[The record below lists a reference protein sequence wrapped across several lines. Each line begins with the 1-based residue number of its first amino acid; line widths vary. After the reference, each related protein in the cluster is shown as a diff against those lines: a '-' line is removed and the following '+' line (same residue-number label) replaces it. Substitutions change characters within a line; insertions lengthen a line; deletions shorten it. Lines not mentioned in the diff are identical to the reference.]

1 MIGHDREGCR
11 TTLDVEGKEVT
22 AHDEEGKASLLDG
35 RQMIGLHEADHP
47 PEADVDGGR
56 EQGRWEQDEGV
67 MDDIGHDFVGVVG
80 GGGTRDVADTFHY
93 PPSASRTALQDRRRR
108 PTETADHKSGTEP
121 AAGAEHFPGQRS
133 AHSSP
138 QQRGDGRPGD
148 AGGIHPEII
157 GAMDGFELRH
167 DGRSTQGQ
175 MINWDNGVKY
185 LQDRR
190 NEDGQ
195 RRELDGL
202 RVQLQFSWLHHRWHL
217 GTMFALAYIRSI
229 DAVVDSQPS
238 LLPLL
243 QGTFGYLHD
252 DKSIIDDALHSYL
265 GTRCGSECGRLL
277 PFLAGRGSRIFGPSS
292 DLQSSKLYN
301 FSNIQYANA
310 PRFGAPTRVTTVNRT
325 TSDGQSRGVCPTALP
340 YWQTLLPACLAS
352 LETVAQIN
360 SSFLEVF
367 NGIEAN
373 STSVAAK
380 LVTEPVATQTEDCL
394 LLDVVV
400 PQTIMNK
407 TLRGEKATG
416 EFTSRV
422 LLIARMLVLDVD
434 HNVAPVMVWIV
445 GGGFVIGDKNAAG
458 DPTGLIQQ
466 SMSNSSDGVIYVTL
480 NYRLGLFGF
489 MSGPEY
495 TAQGG
500 VSNLGFR
507 DQRFALAWVQ
517 ENIYLFGGDRTQV
530 TVFGESG
537 GGSSIMHQITAY
549 GSTSG
554 APFQRVIIQ
563 SPAFQVMPQNST
575 QDSRF
580 QKALQWASIL
590 SNGSA
595 ITTLD
600 QLKALPFDILNK
612 VNQVTVSGSYWG
624 AFTWGPAID
633 GTFIPDLPG
642 VLLANG
648 KSDQSVQVIAAH
660 NSDEAH
666 LFASPLVT
674 SQDEFTTY
682 IKLLLPEASDDVIT
696 YLNTVLYPPN
706 YNGSYSYTT
715 QLGRTTAFIND
726 SWFVCNTRYID
737 RAFNSPHMGII
748 SMWDWA
754 GMVMTSLIPIS
765 MV

>member
-1 MIGHDREGCR
+1 MRFIPSSALVAAANVAVCF
-11 TTLDVEGKEVT
+11 
-22 AHDEEGKASLLDG
+22 ASL
-35 RQMIGLHEADHP
+35 P
-47 PEADVDGGR
+47 
-56 EQGRWEQDEGV
+56 
-67 MDDIGHDFVGVVG
+67 
-80 GGGTRDVADTFHY
+80 
-93 PPSASRTALQDRRRR
+93 
-108 PTETADHKSGTEP
+108 
-121 AAGAEHFPGQRS
+121 
-133 AHSSP
+133 
-138 QQRGDGRPGD
+138 
-148 AGGIHPEII
+148 
-157 GAMDGFELRH
+157 
-167 DGRSTQGQ
+167 
-175 MINWDNGVKY
+175 
-185 LQDRR
+185 
-190 NEDGQ
+190 
-195 RRELDGL
+195 
-202 RVQLQFSWLHHRWHL
+202 
-217 GTMFALAYIRSI
+217 
-229 DAVVDSQPS
+229 VVDLGYSVHQA
-238 LLPLL
+238 
-243 QGTFGYLHD
+243 TFNQ
-252 DKSIIDDALHSYL
+252 A
-265 GTRCGSECGRLL
+265 
-277 PFLAGRGSRIFGPSS
+277 
-292 DLQSSKLYN
+292 SKLYN
-301 FSNIQYANA
+301 FSNIKYANA
-310 PRFGAPTRVTTVNRT
+310 PRFGAPTRVTAVNRT

-340 YWQTLLPACLAS
+340 YWQTLLPAYLAS

-360 SSFLEVF
+360 SNFLEVF

-380 LVTEPVATQTEDCL
+380 LVTEPIATQTEDCL

-407 TLRGEKATG
+407 TLRGENATG
-416 EFTSRV
+416 EFTSQA
-422 LLIARMLVLDVD
+422 LLIARMIVLDVD
-434 HNVAPVMVWIV
+434 HGVAPVMVWIV

-466 SMSNSSDGVIYVTL
+466 SMSNNSDGVIYVTL

-507 DQRFALAWVQ
+507 DQRFALEWIQ
-517 ENIYLFGGDRTQV
+517 ENIHHFGGDRTQV

-554 APFQRVIIQ
+554 APFQRVISQ

-580 QKALQWASIL
+580 QKALQWATIL

-600 QLKALPFDILNK
+600 QLKALPFDVLNK
-612 VNQVTVSGSYWG
+612 VNQVTVGGSYWG

-642 VLLANG
+642 VLLAEG
-648 KSDQSVQVIAAH
+648 KFDHSVQVMAAH

-674 SQDEFTTY
+674 SQDEFTNY

-696 YLNTVLYPPN
+696 YVDTVLYPPN

-737 RAFNSPHMGII
+737 RAFNSTAHGYYFDVGLGWHGDDIPYTYFNGVTNSTTTSSSTNATIAIEMQRWFTTFAKTGNPNTDALLYIPVYGNNSQI
-748 SMWDWA
+748 MSLNIQA
-754 GMVMTSLIPIS
+754 PMTDDASNDRCSWWQQALYR
-765 MV
+765 